1 MANCDGHVR
10 ASIPRLAA
18 TKIRRIHSRGLKLA
32 YQRAEQSRT
41 LTHNDFRLDN
51 LLFDDAETVPKVVV
65 IDFQLVGRGDGSGDI
80 APF

>member
-1 MANCDGHVR
+1 MANCHGHVR

-18 TKIRRIHSRGLKLA
+18 TKLEEFIPEVSNWLISW
-32 YQRAEQSRT
+32 AEQSRT